1 MRIAGQLIDAENGA
15 HLWANHFD
23 GTLEDI
29 FDLQDRVT
37 ASVVSSIAPKLE
49 REEFNRAKR
58 KPPENLNAYDYY
70 LRGLA
75 KVRLLTRETH
85 SEALQHF
92 LKATELDPDL
102 ACAYGMAAWC
112 YVSRKV
118 RGWMI
123 DRPRESAEATRLAR
137 KATRLGSDD
146 PIALCIGGYTLAF
159 LTREFDEAE
168 AFIER
173 GLAINPNLA
182 QGWRLSAWL
191 RVWTGEPDVVL
202 EHVARAVRLSPLDP
216 QRFATYGAMA
226 YAHFLAGRYDMGA
239 ACAEKALHGN
249 PTYVVDICVSA
260 ASNALAGQL
269 EQAQI
274 AMIRALECSPELSGS
289 TLGDLAPFR
298 HSEDLDRFAKGLRI
312 AGLPD

>member
-1 MRIAGQLIDAENGA
+1 M
-15 HLWANHFD
+15 
-23 GTLEDI
+23 
-29 FDLQDRVT
+29 
-37 ASVVSSIAPKLE
+37 
-49 REEFNRAKR
+49 
-58 KPPENLNAYDYY
+58 
-70 LRGLA
+70 A
-75 KVRLLTRETH
+75 KVRPITFEAH
-85 SEALQHF
+85 SEALRHF
-92 LKATELDPDL
+92 LKAAELDPNL

-123 DRPRESAEATRLAR
+123 DHARESAEATRLAR
-137 KATRLGSDD
+137 KATRIGGDD

-191 RVWTGEPDVVL
+191 RVWTGEPDLVL

-216 QRFATYGAMA
+216 HRFATYGAMA
-226 YAHFLAGRYDMGA
+226 YAHFLAGRYDVA
-239 ACAEKALHGN
+239 TACAEKALHGN
-249 PTYVVDICVSA
+249 PTYVVEIFVSA

-269 EQAQI
+269 EQARI
-274 AMIRALECSPELSGS
+274 AMVRALECSPELRGS
-289 TLGDLAPFR
+289 TLRDLVPFR
-298 HSEDLDRFAKGLRI
+298 RSEDLDRFAKGLRL